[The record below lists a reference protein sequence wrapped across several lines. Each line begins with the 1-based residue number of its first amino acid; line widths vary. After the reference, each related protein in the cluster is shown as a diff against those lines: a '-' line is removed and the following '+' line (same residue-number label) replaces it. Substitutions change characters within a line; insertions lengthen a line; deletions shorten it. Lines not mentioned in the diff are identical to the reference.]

1 MVTNCSSAGF
11 VMGCPVISAWRN
23 EKKGSALRSRI
34 LLAAACGSVLA
45 LSACGDDAPKAPTG
59 QVVASVGGR
68 EITRRELQTEMM
80 GLTAATPAI
89 QKEQQ
94 KAALQRLVQRAILVN
109 AAKEQEIDKDPS
121 FALMAQRANDAV
133 MVQMLER
140 KVAAGVP
147 APSDEEV
154 AQYIQT
160 NPDMFAQRRLYDV
173 EQIRMARPTDAKI
186 IKQLE
191 PLKTLDQA
199 AAFLAQQ
206 NIPFQRGNNVMD
218 ARGQDPKLL
227 KAIIALPPNEVFI
240 LSSRSEVFLNQ
251 IRNSRLVPFEGKEA
265 AQFALNS
272 LKAQRTREVVARQL
286 RGYLAKAQP
295 AVQMS
300 AEFATPPPGAKPQSK
315 PQPR

>member
-1 MVTNCSSAGF
+1 MLF
-11 VMGCPVISAWRN
+11 
-23 EKKGSALRSRI
+23 AL
-34 LLAAACGSVLA
+34 ACGSVLA
-45 LSACGDDAPKAPTG
+45 LSACDQGAPKPPTG

-68 EITRRELQTEMM
+68 EITRRELQTEMT

-109 AAKEQEIDKDPS
+109 AAKEQGIDKDPA
-121 FALMAQRANDAV
+121 FALLAQRATDMV

-140 KVAAGVP
+140 KVVASVP

-154 AQYIQT
+154 AQFMQT
-160 NPDMFAQRRLYDV
+160 NPDMFAQRRLFDV
-173 EQIRMARPTDAKI
+173 EQIRMPLPSDAKI

-191 PLKTLDQA
+191 PLKTMDEA
-199 AAFLAQQ
+199 AAFLAKQ
-206 NIPFQRGNNVMD
+206 NISFQRGANVMD

-227 KAIIALPPNEVFI
+227 KAIIALPPGEIFI

-251 IRNSRLVPFEGKEA
+251 IRNTRLQPFEGKEA
-265 AQFALNS
+265 TQFALNS
-272 LKAQRTREVVARQL
+272 LKVQRSREVVARQL

-295 AVQMS
+295 GVRMS
-300 AEFATPPPGAKPQSK
+300 AEFTTPPPGAKPK
-315 PQPR
+315 PR